1 MAITGSAPTAV
12 SDAGRAGGHEQLPW
26 PSGHNG
32 SLDGL
37 RVIAAS
43 AVLVTHVAAV
53 TGFDLTGSPAS
64 WLTSRGDVGVP
75 IFFTLSGLLL
85 FRPWVMAALTAGPTP
100 SARVYL
106 ARRALRIL
114 PAYWLVVVV
123 AMLTLNRSH
132 ARSAGAWAQYLL
144 LGQIY
149 DPHPWWHGTGAAGL
163 AQMWS
168 LAVEASFYL
177 LLPVLGL
184 LLAWLTTLGRAG
196 VAARAKR
203 MLIAIAV
210 LGCLSYG
217 FIALTYYPTPRL
229 WLDGTLLRSL
239 TWFAP
244 GMALAV
250 VLVWA
255 RLEDH
260 PDGPVRSF
268 CAAIASSGIACWL
281 IAGSAFVVAC
291 TPVAGPETLFA
302 PSLWN
307 LEVRTALYTVIAL
320 AVVAPAA
327 FQPDGRTPMGAV
339 LGNRVMRF
347 LGKISYGIF
356 LWQYVAI
363 FGLFAL
369 LHIKDVFQG
378 GSFTLF
384 DTVLVLLAAAVVS
397 CAIAAVSFYVL
408 EQPIQRLYRSGWPGR
423 GGRHKR
429 SRASARTAGGA

>member
-1 MAITGSAPTAV
+1 
-12 SDAGRAGGHEQLPW
+12 
-26 PSGHNG
+26 
-32 SLDGL
+32 
-37 RVIAAS
+37 
-43 AVLVTHVAAV
+43 V

-75 IFFTLSGLLL
+75 IFFALSGLLL
-85 FRPWVMAALTAGPTP
+85 FRPWVMAALTAGPAP

-106 ARRALRIL
+106 VRRALRIL
-114 PAYWLVVVV
+114 PAYWLVVLV
-123 AMLTLNRSH
+123 AMLTLNGSH

-149 DPHPWWHGTGAAGL
+149 DPRPWWHGTGAAGL

-268 CAAIASSGIACWL
+268 CAAIASSGTACWL

-429 SRASARTAGGA
+429 SRESARTADA